1 MPDHDV
7 PPAPDR
13 TTVVV
18 AHTDVGR
25 RATLAGVLGQPD
37 DLELVG
43 DGGSL
48 QAAGDLATTLVPDV
62 LVIDCRLDDSR
73 LEPPAGTDAFALS
86 ASIADLLPA
95 IRSVIVTDTDNTDT
109 GARFVASGA
118 IGLVFDDDLDQRAV
132 DVVRRAA
139 RGEALVTPG
148 WAAALGALLDGST
161 APIPESLATFSDDEV
176 AVVRA
181 LADGLG
187 AAELAARLTV
197 PRTGRQP
204 AGRVGAPQGPP
215 GPSRPG
221 VAGTMKAIL
230 T

>member
-25 RATLAGVLGQPD
+25 RATLAGMLGQPD

-43 DGGSL
+43 DCGSL
-48 QAAGDLATTLVPDV
+48 VDAADLATTLVPDV
-62 LVIDCRLDDSR
+62 LVIDRRLDGSR
-73 LEPPAGTDAFALS
+73 VEPPTGTDAFALS
-86 ASIADLLPA
+86 ASIAEMLPA
-95 IRSVIVTDTDNTDT
+95 IRSVIVTDADSTDT

-118 IGLVFDDDLDQRAV
+118 IGLVLDDDLDQRAV
-132 DVVRRAA
+132 EVVRRAA

-148 WAAALGALLDGST
+148 WTAALGAMIDGS
-161 APIPESLATFSDDEV
+161 AVPIPESLATFSDDEV

-181 LADGLG
+181 LADGLD

-197 PRTGRQP
+197 PE
-204 AGRVGAPQGPP
+204 RVVNLL
-215 GPSRPG
+215 
-221 VAGTMKAIL
+221 VASALHKARRARRDQAL
-230 T
+230 LEP